1 MSGFERYESS
11 QSQSRQQHEQ
21 QLQYDQ
27 QQQQQQYYVGDH
39 NSAMNMAPAQS
50 YPSLSAG
57 QGHPPPM
64 LLGGDESMT
73 MARIEKDLPSVP
85 AHEGDESTFN
95 DYASSQVFYPPPQE
109 FPTYGHNQEYEYQN
123 TNQQSY
129 MPYSGEQ
136 AAYHSKPYVED
147 PLVLQHQM
155 QNNTLH
161 QPIQSQPRRLS
172 KLERDNFEPYKRRNF
187 CCCFRRR
194 GHCILFF
201 LSIFVVF
208 LVLLFLALPF
218 QFFSF
223 DASDP
228 FLPSTSTSGLN
239 IASRNPLSLS
249 FTIGENITVSSPSYF
264 TWGVHQLTVNMQL
277 KDAKG
282 DLIPGVNGVGFQ
294 KDLRFPAR
302 SSTSFTLVSRLLTW

>member
-11 QSQSRQQHEQ
+11 QTKYQSRQQYE
-21 QLQYDQ
+21 
-27 QQQQQQYYVGDH
+27 QQQQYYVGDH
-39 NSAMNMAPAQS
+39 NYAMNMNMAPAQS

-57 QGHPPPM
+57 QGQPAPPRM
-64 LLGGDESMT
+64 LLGSDESMM

-85 AHEGDESTFN
+85 THEGDESTFN
-95 DYASSQVFYPPPQE
+95 EYASSQVFYPPPQE
-109 FPTYGHNQEYEYQN
+109 FPTDDHHQEYEYQN

-147 PLVLQHQM
+147 PLVLQQQYQM
-155 QNNTLH
+155 QHNTLN
-161 QPIQSQPRRLS
+161 QPLQSQPRRMS
-172 KLERDNFEPYKRRNF
+172 KLERDDFEPYKRRNF

-194 GHCILFF
+194 GHCIMFF
-201 LSIFVVF
+201 VSIFVAI
-208 LVLLFLALPF
+208 LVLVFLALPF

-249 FTIGENITVSSPSYF
+249 FTIGENITVASPSYF
-264 TWGVHQLTVNMQL
+264 TWGVRQLTVNMQL

-282 DLIPGVNGVGFQ
+282 DLIPGFNGAGFQ

-302 SSTSFTLVSRLLTW
+302 SSTNFTLVSRL